1 MRAVAAARA
10 TPQAAP
16 MPNGNA
22 YCPRTMRRMS
32 GPRAPRAMRTPIS
45 RVRCATVKANNPKM
59 PMRAEQAG
67 DGGEGE
73 SGREAKLPGGIGQV
87 LTEIVEPGE
96 APLIGSLFVK

>member
-1 MRAVAAARA
+1 MLRTMRAVAAAR
-10 TPQAAP
+10 AAP

-22 YCPRTMRRMS
+22 YYPRT
-32 GPRAPRAMRTPIS
+32 MRTPIS

-96 APLIGSLFVK
+96 AHSSAVCSSKRRVLPNRVRR